1 MCGSSRIVAQQC
13 QTSRC
18 TEISAQTLVRAAFT
32 RRRISGSGGSHS
44 LAAINPADCGL
55 SGSAVPGALTGVCV
69 GSQAACG
76 GDVALLCDAG
86 LLIAGGT
93 SFLR

>member
-1 MCGSSRIVAQQC
+1 MCGSSRIVAQ
-13 QTSRC
+13 SRC
-18 TEISAQTLVRAAFT
+18 TEISAQSLVRAAFT

-44 LAAINPADCGL
+44 LASTPADCGL
-55 SGSAVPGALTGVCV
+55 SGSAVPGALTGVGV